1 MNMASH
7 ITDERGEIVQLAEF
21 LQQAE
26 APPAVRP
33 VLRVA
38 DRDVA
43 KIRVHKRLAHKALSE
58 TILASVAPDDPEF
71 QTVGGEVV
79 AALVDI
85 DPKGAVETMLATQMV
100 AVHNASVD
108 SMQMARQSCEPLRG
122 MHLEHAS
129 RLSRTFAVLVE
140 ALERVRNK
148 GRQTVIVQHVRSGGQ
163 AIGVVNK

>member
-7 ITDERGEIVQLAEF
+7 IVDENGVEVALAHLLRED
-21 LQQAE
+21 E
-26 APPAVRP
+26 APPSVRI
-33 VLRVA
+33 A

-43 KIRVHKRLAHKALSE
+43 KIRVHPRLARKALSE
-58 TILASVAPDDPEF
+58 AILASAAPDDPELL
-71 QTVGGEVV
+71 QTVGGEVI

-100 AVHNASVD
+100 AVHNASLD
-108 SMQMARQSCEPLRG
+108 SMRMARQSFEPLRG

-129 RLSRTFAVLVE
+129 KLSRTFAALVE
-140 ALERVRNK
+140 AFEKVRNK
-148 GRQTVIVQHVRSGGQ
+148 GRQVVVVQHIRGGQ